1 MKIALAAARVID
13 HDLEYNISQVEKF
26 LGQARE
32 SGADL
37 LCFGETF
44 LQGFDSLHWNF
55 AEDRE
60 TALRLDGPVM
70 EALCRKTAETRVDLL
85 LGFVEREG
93 ERLYSSCAL
102 LSQGKP
108 LHCYRRISKGWKEY
122 QRTDSHYCEGTEI
135 TPFSYRGVRC
145 LIALCGDLWDMPERF
160 CQDATLLFWPVYISY
175 SPEEWETGIR
185 EEYARQAARACGHT
199 LLINSICDGDAFGGC
214 SEFVSG
220 QCRSALPMGQEGLL
234 LVEVP

>member
-1 MKIALAAARVID
+1 MIQDEDCIGRRRVID

-70 EALCRKTAETRVDLL
+70 EALCRKTAETGVDLL

-145 LIALCGDLWDMPERF
+145 LIALCGDPVGY
-160 CQDATLLFWPVYISY
+160 AGALLPGRGAALLAGLYQLFPGGMGNRH
-175 SPEEWETGIR
+175 PGGIR
-185 EEYARQAARACGHT
+185 PGRPRGPAATRC
-199 LLINSICDGDAFGGC
+199 
-214 SEFVSG
+214 
-220 QCRSALPMGQEGLL
+220 
-234 LVEVP
+234 